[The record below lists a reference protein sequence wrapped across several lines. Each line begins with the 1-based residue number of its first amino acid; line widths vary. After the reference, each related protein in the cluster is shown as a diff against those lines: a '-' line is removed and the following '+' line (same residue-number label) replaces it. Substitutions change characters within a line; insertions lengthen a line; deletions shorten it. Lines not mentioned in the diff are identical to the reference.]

1 MFNLYEVCEQLG
13 VSTYTVKNWY
23 RWENNLLKQG
33 RITKRYLPQPK
44 TKVHTKGSPRM
55 WTDKMV
61 EELKEFKS
69 NIVTG
74 RNGIYGEFSN
84 PCHKQT
90 KKYKKQ
96 MEAKTDEQ

>member
-1 MFNLYEVCEQLG
+1 MYNLYEVCEQLG

-23 RWENNLLKQG
+23 MWENRLIKQQK
-33 RITKRYLPQPK
+33 IKKRYLPQPK
-44 TKVHTKGSPRM
+44 KQKHTKGSPNM
-55 WTDKMV
+55 CDDKMI
-61 EELKEFKS
+61 EQLKEFKA

-84 PCHKQT
+84 PYHKQT

-96 MEAKTDEQ
+96 TEETT